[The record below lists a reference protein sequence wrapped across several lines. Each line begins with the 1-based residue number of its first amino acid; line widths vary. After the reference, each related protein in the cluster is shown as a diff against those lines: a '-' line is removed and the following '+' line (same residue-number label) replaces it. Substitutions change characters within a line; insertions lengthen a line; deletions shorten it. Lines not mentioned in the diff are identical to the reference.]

1 MDMALITLSMK
12 LLPTNMLH
20 ITLLCNRCNG
30 DDKECYKYHDDQEC
44 YKYHDDQGDDDKY
57 LQTCSDIIKMVGNL
71 LGLSVVNVN

>member
-30 DDKECYKYHDDQEC
+30 DDKECYKYHDDEG
-44 YKYHDDQGDDDKY
+44 YDDKY
-57 LQTCSDIIKMVGNL
+57 LQTCSDIIKMVGDL

>member
-30 DDKECYKYHDDQEC
+30 DDKEYHDD
-44 YKYHDDQGDDDKY
+44 HDDQGDDEKY
-57 LQTCSDIIKMVGNL
+57 LQTCSDIIKMVGDL